1 MRKTITILLATV
13 LLVSLFVSCNN
24 EEIVDNALTCIITF
38 DRNGADSEEQVYQR
52 AGKGVGIDLS
62 CNTIVKDGFDLLWW
76 TTEAD
81 GSGTV
86 YRNGQ
91 HVCLEADLMLYA
103 QWGHFL
109 SEETTAWTDGQV
121 YYFDRD
127 ISFAEQIT
135 VSGNVTLILP
145 DGYTLTA
152 AKGITVNEGNDL
164 TIDVIGNGTG
174 AVNAFAMD
182 PNPDESK
189 INHNAAIG
197 SEENCSSGLI
207 TINGGTVNATSES
220 FGAAIGGGKNSNG
233 TVTIN
238 GGYVN
243 ATSGT
248 YGAAVGGGRDGN
260 GTVTINGGTVNTTSG
275 TYGAAIGGGLD
286 RSGTVTINGGTVN
299 ATGGK
304 LGAGIG
310 GGFNGSCGS
319 VVINDGTVNAS
330 SGLNGAAIGYG
341 YTGPG
346 GGTVVINGGTVTA
359 TAGKNGA
366 GIGGCYDGPGVN
378 VTINGGQV
386 LAIGGGYDGTT
397 GIGRGSGGANDGTL
411 TLGEGVSI
419 LVSSDNV
426 EWTAYDGT
434 RQKYMKTE

>member
-1 MRKTITILLATV
+1 MRKITIIILAALLLLTV
-13 LLVSLFVSCNN
+13 FVSCNH
-24 EEIVDNALTCIITF
+24 EEIVDEAFTFTITFIGNDPAYDETAIQKIGKGISIGLRRNALK
-38 DRNGADSEEQVYQR
+38 REGYVL
-52 AGKGVGIDLS
+52 VGWNS
-62 CNTIVKDGFDLLWW
+62 
-76 TTEAD
+76 EAD
-81 GSGTV
+81 GSGT
-86 YRNGQ
+86 YYSNGQ
-91 HVCLEADLMLYA
+91 RVSFDGDVTLYA
-103 QWGHFL
+103 QWAMAL
-109 SEETTAWTDGQV
+109 TSETTTLTDGNT
-121 YYFDRD
+121 YSFDSDVINENRM
-127 ISFAEQIT
+127 T
-135 VSGNVTLILP
+135 VNGNVTLILL
-145 DGYTLTA
+145 DEYTLTSTE
-152 AKGITVNEGNDL
+152 GITVNEGNDL

-182 PNPDESK
+182 PNPDENK
-189 INHNAAIG
+189 FNHNAAIG

-207 TINGGTVNATSES
+207 TINGGTVNATSET

-286 RSGTVTINGGTVN
+286 RSGNVTINGGTVN

-319 VVINDGTVNAS
+319 VVINDGTVNAT

-386 LAIGGGYDGTT
+386 LAIGGGYVGTT
-397 GIGRGSGGANDGTL
+397 GIGRGSYGGGDGSL
-411 TLGEGVSI
+411 TLGEGVSL
-419 LVSSDNV
+419 LVSSDNTN
-426 EWTAYDGT
+426 WSAYEGT
-434 RQKYMKTE
+434 RQRYMKTN